1 MNYGGKMR
9 GSSKSNLKLL
19 NEEVKELIKNKWI
32 YMSNKKVYYNND
44 LVSLFPDLNTFV
56 IGHCPIYRE
65 FDDKS
70 LNLRFGEYQG
80 RVLTYLELLK
90 ILDEDGS
97 VQGIQFYNYTVFLNG
112 IRWVDKDERDVTRSF
127 NSPNPY
133 LSYSIPIFEL
143 DSGQS
148 LIDKN
153 GYDLKYVDE
162 RKSISNLLDIINLW
176 LKYDLIPEGLSKEA
190 EEIYIELLTKVKNNK
205 I

>member
-1 MNYGGKMR
+1 MR

-162 RKSISNLLDIINLW
+162 RKTISDLLEIINLW
-176 LKYDLIPEGLSKEA
+176 LKYDLIPNGLSKEA
-190 EEIYIELLTKVKNNK
+190 EEIYMELLTKVKNNK

>member
-1 MNYGGKMR
+1 MR

-190 EEIYIELLTKVKNNK
+190 EEIYMELLTKVKNNK

>member
-1 MNYGGKMR
+1 MR
-9 GSSKSNLKLL
+9 ELSKSNLKLL

-32 YMSNKKVYYNND
+32 YMSNKKVYYNNS

-97 VQGIQFYNYTVFLNG
+97 VQGLQFYNYTVFLNG

-127 NSPNPY
+127 NSSNPY

-143 DSGQS
+143 ESGQS

-162 RKSISNLLDIINLW
+162 RKSIDNLLDIINLW
-176 LKYDLIPEGLSKEA
+176 LKYKLIPEGLSKEA
-190 EEIYIELLTKVKNNK
+190 EEIYRELLA
-205 I
+205 

>member
-1 MNYGGKMR
+1 MR

-190 EEIYIELLTKVKNNK
+190 EEIYMELLTKVKK
-205 I
+205 

>member
-1 MNYGGKMR
+1 MR
-9 GSSKSNLKLL
+9 VDNELNLNLL
-19 NEEVKELIKNKWI
+19 NEEVEELIKNKWI
-32 YMSNKKVYYNND
+32 YMRNKNVYYNNE
-44 LVSLFPDLNTFV
+44 LISLFPDLNTFI
-56 IGHCPIYRE
+56 IGYCPTYRE

-70 LNLRFGEYQG
+70 LKLRFGEYQG

-97 VQGIQFYNYTVFLNG
+97 IQGIQFYNYTVFLNG
-112 IRWVDKDERDVTRSF
+112 IRWVDKDERDITRKF
-127 NSPNPY
+127 NSQNPY

-143 DSGQS
+143 NREQS

-153 GYDLKYVDE
+153 GYDLKYVYD
-162 RKSISNLLDIINLW
+162 RKNINNLIDIINLW

-190 EEIYIELLTKVKNNK
+190 EEIYMELLTKFKNNK

>member
-32 YMSNKKVYYNND
+32 YMSNKKVYYNNS

-143 DSGQS
+143 ESGQS

-162 RKSISNLLDIINLW
+162 RKSIDNLLDIINLW
-176 LKYDLIPEGLSKEA
+176 LKYKLIPEGLSKEA
-190 EEIYIELLTKVKNNK
+190 EEIYRELLV
-205 I
+205 

>member
-1 MNYGGKMR
+1 MGKRLRATSGMNVD
-9 GSSKSNLKLL
+9 LL
-19 NEEVKELIKNKWI
+19 NGEVKELIRNKWV

-112 IRWVDKDERDVTRSF
+112 IRWVDKDERDTTRSF

-162 RKSISNLLDIINLW
+162 RKSISDVLDIINLW
-176 LKYDLIPEGLSKEA
+176 LKYDLIPQGLSKEA
-190 EEIYIELLTKVKNNK
+190 EEIYMELLTKVKNNK

>member
-1 MNYGGKMR
+1 MR

-56 IGHCPIYRE
+56 IGNCPIYRE

-190 EEIYIELLTKVKNNK
+190 EEIYMELLTKVKNNK

>member
-1 MNYGGKMR
+1 MGGKMR

-190 EEIYIELLTKVKNNK
+190 EEIYMELLTKVKNNK

>member
-9 GSSKSNLKLL
+9 ELSKSNLKLL

-32 YMSNKKVYYNND
+32 YMSNKKVYYNNS

-143 DSGQS
+143 ESGQS

-162 RKSISNLLDIINLW
+162 RKSIDNLLDIINLW
-176 LKYDLIPEGLSKEA
+176 LKYKLIPEGLSKEA
-190 EEIYIELLTKVKNNK
+190 EEIYRELLV
-205 I
+205 

>member
-1 MNYGGKMR
+1 MR
-9 GSSKSNLKLL
+9 VDNELNLNLL

-32 YMSNKKVYYNND
+32 YMRNKNVYYNNE
-44 LVSLFPDLNTFV
+44 LISLFPDLNTFV
-56 IGHCPIYRE
+56 IGYCPTYRE

-70 LNLRFGEYQG
+70 LKLRFGEYQG

-97 VQGIQFYNYTVFLNG
+97 IQGIQFYNYTVFLNG
-112 IRWVDKDERDVTRSF
+112 IRWIDKDEREITRKF
-127 NSPNPY
+127 NSKNPY
-133 LSYSIPIFEL
+133 LSYHIPIFEL
-143 DSGQS
+143 NREQS

-153 GYDLKYVDE
+153 GYDLKYVYD
-162 RKSISNLLDIINLW
+162 RKNINNLIDIINLW

-190 EEIYIELLTKVKNNK
+190 EEIYMKLLTKFKNNK

>member
-1 MNYGGKMR
+1 MR
-9 GSSKSNLKLL
+9 VDNELNLNLL

-32 YMSNKKVYYNND
+32 YMRNKNVYYNNE
-44 LVSLFPDLNTFV
+44 LISLFPDLNTFV
-56 IGHCPIYRE
+56 IGYCPTYRE

-70 LNLRFGEYQG
+70 LKLRFGEYQG

-97 VQGIQFYNYTVFLNG
+97 IQGIQFYNYTVFLNG
-112 IRWVDKDERDVTRSF
+112 IRWIDKDEREITRKF
-127 NSPNPY
+127 NSKNPY
-133 LSYSIPIFEL
+133 LSYHIPIFEL
-143 DSGQS
+143 NREQS

-153 GYDLKYVDE
+153 GYDLKYVYD
-162 RKSISNLLDIINLW
+162 RKNINNLIDIVNLW

-190 EEIYIELLTKVKNNK
+190 EEIYMKLLTKFKNNK

>member
-1 MNYGGKMR
+1 MGGKMR

-190 EEIYIELLTKVKNNK
+190 EEIYMELLTKVKK
-205 I
+205 

>member
-1 MNYGGKMR
+1 MR

-97 VQGIQFYNYTVFLNG
+97 VQGIQFYNYTLFLNG

-162 RKSISNLLDIINLW
+162 RKSINNLLDIINLW

-190 EEIYIELLTKVKNNK
+190 EEIYMELLTKVQNNK